1 MRYDELSTAL
11 ESIIL
16 NTDNCADLENQEVRH
31 EHSSGL
37 GNGCEGC
44 PRCNEWCGRAASR
57 RHRSAS
63 SNKGAGHKGGTGAQR
78 DTSSA
83 RVARNAHR
91 GGKGYW
97 SKDRGKNRGKGRE
110 KGGNCDSSF
119 WWNCG
124 AKGHNAVMCPKSGSK
139 GLDAIHEGDE
149 HTLEE
154 VYEDD
159 DEVHGVYFKK
169 VKVN

>member
-1 MRYDELSTAL
+1 MRYDELITAL

-16 NTDNCADLENQEVRH
+16 NTDMTAPILKTKKSDTSTPVDLGMVAKDVHDATNDVEEQRI
-31 EHSSGL
+31 
-37 GNGCEGC
+37 
-44 PRCNEWCGRAASR
+44 AAI
-57 RHRSAS
+57 AVQAV
-63 SNKGAGHKGGTGAQR
+63 NKGAGHKGGTGAQR

-97 SKDRGKNRGKGRE
+97 SKDRRKNRGKGRE

-159 DEVHGVYFKK
+159 DEVHGVY
-169 VKVN
+169 